1 MDYKH
6 LSQTV
11 AHALRHEPWVYG
23 LELDAAG
30 WVPVEEL
37 LAALRSKGKSWRG
50 LGRKDLAAMIEGA
63 SKQRFE
69 LVGNCIRAR
78 YGHSAPGLIERR
90 VVRPPELLFH
100 GTSPDTWEKVRVE
113 GLRPMGR
120 QYVHLTADIAAAR
133 SVGER
138 KSSSP
143 VILAIDA
150 AGAAAGG
157 IDFYEGNDEVWLALE
172 VPPEFLS
179 RQQ

>member
-1 MDYKH
+1 
-6 LSQTV
+6 
-11 AHALRHEPWVYG
+11 
-23 LELDAAG
+23 
-30 WVPVEEL
+30 
-37 LAALRSKGKSWRG
+37 
-50 LGRKDLAAMIEGA
+50 
-63 SKQRFE
+63 
-69 LVGNCIRAR
+69 
-78 YGHSAPGLIERR
+78 
-90 VVRPPELLFH
+90 
-100 GTSPDTWEKVRVE
+100 
-113 GLRPMGR
+113 MGR